1 MMIKPLKDRVLIKP
15 KELEEKTEGGIYVPD
30 SAREDK
36 LQEGEV
42 VAIGDSSEITLKQG
56 DRVLFE
62 DVNCTEMKVN
72 GERHVIM
79 NVKDILAKI
88 E

>member
-36 LQEGEV
+36 LQ
-42 VAIGDSSEITLKQG
+42 
-56 DRVLFE
+56 
-62 DVNCTEMKVN
+62 
-72 GERHVIM
+72 
-79 NVKDILAKI
+79 
-88 E
+88 